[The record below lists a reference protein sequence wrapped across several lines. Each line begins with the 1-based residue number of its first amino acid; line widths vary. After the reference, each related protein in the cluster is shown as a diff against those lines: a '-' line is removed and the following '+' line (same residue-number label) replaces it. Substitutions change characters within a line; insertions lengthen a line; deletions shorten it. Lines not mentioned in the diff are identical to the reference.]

1 MRQKYGLNNFLLLK
15 KDHKSYDSAAYSTLS
30 SCFTW
35 KKQKYRFPKS
45 CFKLNANAAFIRVF
59 VSDIY
64 KEKNKNQNNNNVT
77 EKSIENI
84 SFITPNQNKNNNKH
98 DEDGHLV

>member
-1 MRQKYGLNNFLLLK
+1 M
-15 KDHKSYDSAAYSTLS
+15 
-30 SCFTW
+30 
-35 KKQKYRFPKS
+35 S
-45 CFKLNANAAFIRVF
+45 CFKLNANVAFIRVF

-64 KEKNKNQNNNNVT
+64 KEKNKKQNNNNVT

-84 SFITPNQNKNNNKH
+84 SFITRNQNKNNNNNKH

>member
-1 MRQKYGLNNFLLLK
+1 M
-15 KDHKSYDSAAYSTLS
+15 
-30 SCFTW
+30 
-35 KKQKYRFPKS
+35 S
-45 CFKLNANAAFIRVF
+45 CFKLNANVAFIRVF

-64 KEKNKNQNNNNVT
+64 KEKNKNQNKNNVT

-84 SFITPNQNKNNNKH
+84 SFITPNQNKNNNNKH